1 MEIRIRE
8 LQKKKADL
16 KKKELDMNSKISAI
30 NTKHSEY
37 KNLIE
42 TMWKDEEEMLKYEG
56 EQMENYIESM
66 KEIESPPAK

>member
-1 MEIRIRE
+1 MELRIKE
-8 LQKKKADL
+8 LQLKKEQL

-42 TMWKDEEEMLKYEG
+42 GMWKDEEDTLKYEG
-56 EQMENYIESM
+56 DQMVAYIESM
-66 KEIESPPAK
+66 KEIESSPGK